1 MERDDKKMGGIR
13 VLLLIFPYVIIVG
26 IFQIIGYIIAG
37 ISFEEELQL
46 TTTQSFII
54 SIATLLGTLTVLYPF
69 MRFVEKR
76 KFKELG
82 LKIKDRGF
90 DLLAG
95 VIIGL
100 VVMATGFF
108 MLIVL
113 NEINIQN
120 FNLDLEEVL
129 LSIGVFMAV
138 SISEELLCKGYIQ
151 RNLMYSFNNYIALI
165 VSSLLF
171 ALAHS
176 FNPNLSW
183 IALAGLFGAGILLGL
198 SYIYTK
204 NLWFPISLHFSW
216 NLFQANFGFNVS
228 GQEFYSIVEFNI
240 AEENILNGGKFGFE
254 ASIFSLILQIALILL
269 FFRYYQKRKNLT
281 ENS

>member
-1 MERDDKKMGGIR
+1 MERDDKKMGWIR

-37 ISFEEELQL
+37 ISFEEELQE
-46 TTTQSFII
+46 TTTQSFILTL
-54 SIATLLGTLTVLYPF
+54 ATLLATLIVLYLF

-108 MLIVL
+108 LLIVL
-113 NEINIQN
+113 NEINVQN

-129 LSIGVFMAV
+129 LSIGVFTAV
-138 SISEELLCKGYIQ
+138 SISEELLCRGYIQ
-151 RNLMYSFNNYIALI
+151 RNLMYSFNNYTALI
-165 VSSLLF
+165 ISSLLF

-216 NLFQANFGFNVS
+216 NLFQAYFGFNVS

-269 FFRYYQKRKNLT
+269 IFRYYQKRKNLT

>member
-1 MERDDKKMGGIR
+1 MERDDQKMGWIR

-37 ISFEEELQL
+37 ISFEEELQP

-54 SIATLLGTLTVLYPF
+54 TIATLLATLTVLYLF

-95 VIIGL
+95 IIIGL
-100 VVMATGFF
+100 IVMATGFF
-108 MLIVL
+108 LLVVL
-113 NEINIQN
+113 DEINVEN
-120 FNLDLEEVL
+120 FNLDLQEIL

-138 SISEELLCKGYIQ
+138 SISEELLCRGYIQ

-216 NLFQANFGFNVS
+216 NLFQAYFGFNVS

-269 FFRYYQKRKNLT
+269 IFRYYQKRKNLS

>member
-1 MERDDKKMGGIR
+1 MERDDQKMGWIR

-26 IFQIIGYIIAG
+26 IFQIIGYIIGG
-37 ISFEEELQL
+37 ISFEEKLQL

-54 SIATLLGTLTVLYPF
+54 SIATLLGTLTVLFLF

-108 MLIVL
+108 LLIVL
-113 NEINIQN
+113 NEIDVQN

-129 LSIGVFMAV
+129 LSIGVFTAV
-138 SISEELLCKGYIQ
+138 SISEELLCRGYIQ

-165 VSSLLF
+165 ISSLLF

-216 NLFQANFGFNVS
+216 NLFQAYFGFNVS

-269 FFRYYQKRKNLT
+269 IFRYYQKRKNLT

>member
-1 MERDDKKMGGIR
+1 MERDDKKMGWIR
-13 VLLLIFPYVIIVG
+13 VLLLIFPYVIIVA

-37 ISFEEELQL
+37 ISFEEELQP
-46 TTTQSFII
+46 TTTQSFILT
-54 SIATLLGTLTVLYPF
+54 IATLLATLTVLYVF

-100 VVMATGFF
+100 IVMATGFF
-108 MLIVL
+108 LLIVL
-113 NEINIQN
+113 NEINVQN

-138 SISEELLCKGYIQ
+138 SISEELLCRGYIQ

-165 VSSLLF
+165 ISSLLF

-216 NLFQANFGFNVS
+216 NLFQAYFGFNVS

-269 FFRYYQKRKNLT
+269 IFRYYQKRKNLT

>member
-1 MERDDKKMGGIR
+1 MERDDKKMGWIR

-37 ISFEEELQL
+37 ISFEDELQP
-46 TTTQSFII
+46 TTTQSFILT
-54 SIATLLGTLTVLYPF
+54 IATLLATLIVLYLF

-90 DLLAG
+90 DFLAG
-95 VIIGL
+95 IIIGL
-100 VVMATGFF
+100 IVMATGFF
-108 MLIVL
+108 LLIVL
-113 NEINIQN
+113 DEINVQN
-120 FNLDLEEVL
+120 FNLDLQEML

-138 SISEELLCKGYIQ
+138 SISEELLCRGYIQ

-216 NLFQANFGFNVS
+216 NLFQAYFGFNVS

-269 FFRYYQKRKNLT
+269 IFKYYQKRKHLA

>member
-1 MERDDKKMGGIR
+1 MERDDKKMGWIR

-26 IFQIIGYIIAG
+26 IFQIIGYIIGG

-54 SIATLLGTLTVLYPF
+54 TIATLLGTLTVLYLF

-95 VIIGL
+95 IIIGL
-100 VVMATGFF
+100 IVMATGFF
-108 MLIVL
+108 LLIVL
-113 NEINIQN
+113 NEINVQN
-120 FNLDLEEVL
+120 FNLDLEQVL
-129 LSIGVFMAV
+129 LSIGVFTAV
-138 SISEELLCKGYIQ
+138 SISEELLCRGYIQ

-165 VSSLLF
+165 ISSLLF

-216 NLFQANFGFNVS
+216 NLFQAYFGFNVS

-254 ASIFSLILQIALILL
+254 ASIFSLIPQIALILL
-269 FFRYYQKRKNLT
+269 IFRYYQKRKNLS

>member
-1 MERDDKKMGGIR
+1 MGWIR

-26 IFQIIGYIIAG
+26 IFQIIGYIIGG

-54 SIATLLGTLTVLYPF
+54 TIATLLGTLTVLYLF

-76 KFKELG
+76 EFKELG

-95 VIIGL
+95 IIIGL
-100 VVMATGFF
+100 IVMATGFF
-108 MLIVL
+108 LLIVL
-113 NEINIQN
+113 NEINVQN
-120 FNLDLEEVL
+120 FNLDLEQVL
-129 LSIGVFMAV
+129 LSIGVFTAV
-138 SISEELLCKGYIQ
+138 SISEELLCRGYIQ

-165 VSSLLF
+165 ISSLLF

-216 NLFQANFGFNVS
+216 NLFQAYFGFNVS

-254 ASIFSLILQIALILL
+254 ASIFSLIPQIALILL
-269 FFRYYQKRKNLT
+269 IFRYYQKRKNLS

>member
-1 MERDDKKMGGIR
+1 MERDDQKMGWIR

-54 SIATLLGTLTVLYPF
+54 TIATLLATLTVLYLF

-95 VIIGL
+95 IIIGL
-100 VVMATGFF
+100 IVMATGFF
-108 MLIVL
+108 LLIVL
-113 NEINIQN
+113 NEINVQN
-120 FNLDLEEVL
+120 LNLDLEEVL

-138 SISEELLCKGYIQ
+138 SISEELLCRGYIQ

-165 VSSLLF
+165 ISSLLF

-216 NLFQANFGFNVS
+216 NLFQAYFGFNVS

-269 FFRYYQKRKNLT
+269 IFRYYQKRKNLT

>member
-1 MERDDKKMGGIR
+1 MERDDKKMGWIR

-37 ISFEEELQL
+37 ISFEEELQE
-46 TTTQSFII
+46 TTTQSFILTL
-54 SIATLLGTLTVLYPF
+54 ATLLATLIVLYLF

-108 MLIVL
+108 LLIVL
-113 NEINIQN
+113 NEINVQN

-129 LSIGVFMAV
+129 LSIGVFTAV
-138 SISEELLCKGYIQ
+138 SISEELLCRGYIQ
-151 RNLMYSFNNYIALI
+151 RNLMYSFNNYTALI
-165 VSSLLF
+165 ISSLLF

-216 NLFQANFGFNVS
+216 NLFQAYFGFNVS

-269 FFRYYQKRKNLT
+269 IFRYYQKRKNLT
-281 ENS
+281 ENG

>member
-1 MERDDKKMGGIR
+1 MERDDKKMGWIR

-26 IFQIIGYIIAG
+26 IFQIIGYIIGG

-54 SIATLLGTLTVLYPF
+54 TIATLLGTLTVLYLF

-76 KFKELG
+76 EFKELG
-82 LKIKDRGF
+82 IKIKDRGF

-95 VIIGL
+95 IIIGL
-100 VVMATGFF
+100 IVMATGFF
-108 MLIVL
+108 LLVVL
-113 NEINIQN
+113 DEINVEN
-120 FNLDLEEVL
+120 FNLDLQEIL
-129 LSIGVFMAV
+129 LSIGVFMTV
-138 SISEELLCKGYIQ
+138 SISEELLCRGYIQ

-216 NLFQANFGFNVS
+216 NLFQAYFGFNVS

-269 FFRYYQKRKNLT
+269 IFRYYQKRKNLT

>member
-1 MERDDKKMGGIR
+1 MERDDKKMGWIR

-37 ISFEEELQL
+37 ISFEEELQP

-54 SIATLLGTLTVLYPF
+54 SIASLAGTLTVLYPF

-76 KFKELG
+76 EFKELG

-95 VIIGL
+95 IIIGL
-100 VVMATGFF
+100 IVMATGFF
-108 MLIVL
+108 LLVVL
-113 NEINIQN
+113 DEINVEN
-120 FNLDLEEVL
+120 FNLDLQEIL

-138 SISEELLCKGYIQ
+138 SISEELLCRGYIQ

-176 FNPNLSW
+176 FYPNLSW

-216 NLFQANFGFNVS
+216 NLFQAYFGFNVS

-254 ASIFSLILQIALILL
+254 ASIFSLILQIVLILL
-269 FFRYYQKRKNLT
+269 IFRYYQKRKNLT

>member
-1 MERDDKKMGGIR
+1 MERDDKKMGWIR
-13 VLLLIFPYVIIVG
+13 VLLLIFPYVIIVA

-37 ISFEEELQL
+37 ISFEEELQP
-46 TTTQSFII
+46 TTTQSFILT
-54 SIATLLGTLTVLYPF
+54 IATLLATLTVLYVF

-100 VVMATGFF
+100 IVMATGFF
-108 MLIVL
+108 LLIVL
-113 NEINIQN
+113 NEINVQN

-138 SISEELLCKGYIQ
+138 SISEELLCRGYIQ

-165 VSSLLF
+165 ISSLLF

-198 SYIYTK
+198 SYIYTR

-216 NLFQANFGFNVS
+216 NLFQAYFGFNVS

-269 FFRYYQKRKNLT
+269 IFRYYQKRKNLT

>member
-1 MERDDKKMGGIR
+1 MERDDQKMGWIR

-26 IFQIIGYIIAG
+26 IFQIIGYIIGG
-37 ISFEEELQL
+37 ISFEEKLQL
-46 TTTQSFII
+46 TTTESFII
-54 SIATLLGTLTVLYPF
+54 SIATLLGTLTVLFLF

-108 MLIVL
+108 LLIVL
-113 NEINIQN
+113 NEINVQN

-129 LSIGVFMAV
+129 LSIGVFTAV
-138 SISEELLCKGYIQ
+138 SISEELLCRGYIQ

-165 VSSLLF
+165 ISSLLF

-216 NLFQANFGFNVS
+216 NLFQAYFGFNVS

-269 FFRYYQKRKNLT
+269 IFKYYQKRKHLT

>member
-1 MERDDKKMGGIR
+1 MERDDKKMGWIR

-37 ISFEEELQL
+37 ISFEEELQE
-46 TTTQSFII
+46 TTTQSFILTL
-54 SIATLLGTLTVLYPF
+54 ATLLATLIVLYLF

-90 DLLAG
+90 DFLAG
-95 VIIGL
+95 IIIGL
-100 VVMATGFF
+100 IVMATGFF
-108 MLIVL
+108 LLIVL
-113 NEINIQN
+113 NEINVQN

-129 LSIGVFMAV
+129 LSIGVFTAV
-138 SISEELLCKGYIQ
+138 SISEELLCRGYIQ

-165 VSSLLF
+165 ISSLLF

-216 NLFQANFGFNVS
+216 NLFQAYFGFNVS

-269 FFRYYQKRKNLT
+269 IFRYYQKRKNLT

>member
-1 MERDDKKMGGIR
+1 MERDDKKMGWIR

-37 ISFEEELQL
+37 ISFEEELQE
-46 TTTQSFII
+46 TTTQSFILTL
-54 SIATLLGTLTVLYPF
+54 ATLLATLIVLYLF

-90 DLLAG
+90 DFLAG
-95 VIIGL
+95 IIIGL
-100 VVMATGFF
+100 IVMATGFF
-108 MLIVL
+108 LLIVL
-113 NEINIQN
+113 NEINVQN

-129 LSIGVFMAV
+129 LSIGVFTAV
-138 SISEELLCKGYIQ
+138 SISEELLCRGYIQ

-165 VSSLLF
+165 ISSLLF

-228 GQEFYSIVEFNI
+228 GQDFYSIVEFNI

-269 FFRYYQKRKNLT
+269 IFRYYQKRKNLT

>member
-1 MERDDKKMGGIR
+1 MERDDQKMGWIR

-26 IFQIIGYIIAG
+26 IFQIIGYIIGG
-37 ISFEEELQL
+37 ISFEEKLQL
-46 TTTQSFII
+46 TTTESFII
-54 SIATLLGTLTVLYPF
+54 SIATLLGTLTVLFLF

-108 MLIVL
+108 LLIVL
-113 NEINIQN
+113 NEINVQN

-129 LSIGVFMAV
+129 LSIGVFTAV
-138 SISEELLCKGYIQ
+138 SISEELLCRGYIQ

-216 NLFQANFGFNVS
+216 NLFQAYFGFNVS

-269 FFRYYQKRKNLT
+269 IFKYYQKRKHLT

>member
-1 MERDDKKMGGIR
+1 MERDDQKMGWIR

-26 IFQIIGYIIAG
+26 IFQIIGYIIGG
-37 ISFEEELQL
+37 ISFEEKLQL
-46 TTTQSFII
+46 TTTESFII
-54 SIATLLGTLTVLYPF
+54 SIATLLGTLTVLFLF

-95 VIIGL
+95 IIIGL
-100 VVMATGFF
+100 IVMATGFF
-108 MLIVL
+108 LLVVL
-113 NEINIQN
+113 DEINVEN
-120 FNLDLEEVL
+120 FNLDLQEIL

-138 SISEELLCKGYIQ
+138 SISEELLCRGYIQ

-216 NLFQANFGFNVS
+216 NLFQAYFGFNVS

-269 FFRYYQKRKNLT
+269 IFRYYQKRKNLT

>member
-1 MERDDKKMGGIR
+1 MERDDKKMGWIR

-26 IFQIIGYIIAG
+26 IFQIIGYIIGG
-37 ISFEEELQL
+37 ISFEEKLQL
-46 TTTQSFII
+46 TTTESFII
-54 SIATLLGTLTVLYPF
+54 SIATLLGTLTVLYLF

-95 VIIGL
+95 IIIGL
-100 VVMATGFF
+100 IVMATGFF
-108 MLIVL
+108 LLIVL
-113 NEINIQN
+113 NEINVQN

-129 LSIGVFMAV
+129 LSIGVFTAV
-138 SISEELLCKGYIQ
+138 SISEELLCRGYIQ

-165 VSSLLF
+165 ISSLLF

-216 NLFQANFGFNVS
+216 NLFQAYFGFNVS

-269 FFRYYQKRKNLT
+269 IFRYYQKRKNLS

>member
-1 MERDDKKMGGIR
+1 MGWIR
-13 VLLLIFPYVIIVG
+13 VLLLIFPYVIILA
-26 IFQIIGYIIAG
+26 IFQTIGYIIGG
-37 ISFEEELQL
+37 ISFEGELQKTSL
-46 TTTQSFII
+46 QSFIL
-54 SIATLLGTLTVLYPF
+54 SIATLLATLIVLYLF
-69 MRFVEKR
+69 MTFVEKR

-90 DLLAG
+90 DFLAG
-95 VIIGL
+95 IIIGL
-100 VVMATGFF
+100 IVMATGFF
-108 MLIVL
+108 LLIVL
-113 NEINIQN
+113 DEINVQN
-120 FNLDLEEVL
+120 FNLDLQEML

-138 SISEELLCKGYIQ
+138 SISEELLCRGYIQ

-165 VSSLLF
+165 VSSILF

-216 NLFQANFGFNVS
+216 NLFQAYFGFNVS

-269 FFRYYQKRKNLT
+269 IFKYYQKRKNLA
-281 ENS
+281 ENN

>member
-1 MERDDKKMGGIR
+1 MERDDKKMGWIR

-37 ISFEEELQL
+37 ISFEDELQP
-46 TTTQSFII
+46 TTTQSFIL
-54 SIATLLGTLTVLYPF
+54 SIATLLATLIVLYLF

-95 VIIGL
+95 IIIGL
-100 VVMATGFF
+100 IVMATGFF
-108 MLIVL
+108 LLIVL
-113 NEINIQN
+113 NEINVQN

-129 LSIGVFMAV
+129 LSIGVFTAV
-138 SISEELLCKGYIQ
+138 SISEELLCRGYIQ

-216 NLFQANFGFNVS
+216 NLFQAYFGFNVS

-269 FFRYYQKRKNLT
+269 IFKYYQKRKNVV

>member
-1 MERDDKKMGGIR
+1 M
-13 VLLLIFPYVIIVG
+13 
-26 IFQIIGYIIAG
+26 AG
-37 ISFEEELQL
+37 ISFEEELQP
-46 TTTQSFII
+46 TTTQSFILT
-54 SIATLLGTLTVLYPF
+54 IATLLATLTVLYVF

-90 DLLAG
+90 DLHAG
-95 VIIGL
+95 VIIVL

-108 MLIVL
+108 LLIVL
-113 NEINIQN
+113 NEINVQN

-129 LSIGVFMAV
+129 LSIGVFTAV
-138 SISEELLCKGYIQ
+138 SISEELLCRGYIQ

-165 VSSLLF
+165 ISSLLF

-216 NLFQANFGFNVS
+216 NLFQAYFGFNVS

-269 FFRYYQKRKNLT
+269 IFRYYQKRKNLT

>member
-1 MERDDKKMGGIR
+1 MERDDKKMGWIR

-37 ISFEEELQL
+37 ISFEEELQE
-46 TTTQSFII
+46 TTTQSFILTL
-54 SIATLLGTLTVLYPF
+54 ATLLATLIVLYPF

-108 MLIVL
+108 LLIVL
-113 NEINIQN
+113 NEINVQN

-129 LSIGVFMAV
+129 LSIGVFTAV
-138 SISEELLCKGYIQ
+138 SISEELLCRGYIQ

-165 VSSLLF
+165 ISSLLF

-216 NLFQANFGFNVS
+216 NLFQAYFGFNVS

-269 FFRYYQKRKNLT
+269 IFRYYQKRKNLT

>member
-1 MERDDKKMGGIR
+1 MERYDQKMGWIR

-37 ISFEEELQL
+37 ISFEEELQP

-54 SIATLLGTLTVLYPF
+54 TIATLLATLTVLYLF

-95 VIIGL
+95 IIIGL

-108 MLIVL
+108 LLIVL
-113 NEINIQN
+113 DEINVEN

-129 LSIGVFMAV
+129 LSIGVFTAV
-138 SISEELLCKGYIQ
+138 SISEELLCRGYIQ

-165 VSSLLF
+165 ISSLLF

-216 NLFQANFGFNVS
+216 NLFQAYFGFNVS

-240 AEENILNGGKFGFE
+240 AEENILNGRKFGFE

-269 FFRYYQKRKNLT
+269 IFRYYQKRKNLS

>member
-1 MERDDKKMGGIR
+1 MERDDKKMGWIR

-26 IFQIIGYIIAG
+26 IFQIIGYIIGG
-37 ISFEEELQL
+37 ISFEEKLQL

-54 SIATLLGTLTVLYPF
+54 SIATLLGTLTVLFLF

-100 VVMATGFF
+100 IVMATGFF
-108 MLIVL
+108 LLIVL
-113 NEINIQN
+113 NEIDVQN

-129 LSIGVFMAV
+129 LSIGVFTAV
-138 SISEELLCKGYIQ
+138 SISEELLCRGYIQ

-216 NLFQANFGFNVS
+216 NLFQAYFGFNVS

-269 FFRYYQKRKNLT
+269 IFRYYQKRKNLT

>member
-1 MERDDKKMGGIR
+1 MERDDQKMGWIR

-26 IFQIIGYIIAG
+26 IFQIIGYIMAG
-37 ISFEEELQL
+37 ISFEEELQP
-46 TTTQSFII
+46 TTTQSFILT
-54 SIATLLGTLTVLYPF
+54 IATLLATLTVLYVF

-90 DLLAG
+90 DLHAG
-95 VIIGL
+95 VIIVL

-108 MLIVL
+108 LLIVL
-113 NEINIQN
+113 NEINVQN

-129 LSIGVFMAV
+129 LSIGVFTAV
-138 SISEELLCKGYIQ
+138 SISEELLCRGYIQ

-165 VSSLLF
+165 ISSLLF

-216 NLFQANFGFNVS
+216 NLFQAYFGFNVS

-269 FFRYYQKRKNLT
+269 IFRYYQKRKNLT

>member
-1 MERDDKKMGGIR
+1 MERDDKEMGWIR
-13 VLLLIFPYVIIVG
+13 VLLLIFPYVIILA
-26 IFQIIGYIIAG
+26 IFQTIGYIIGG
-37 ISFEEELQL
+37 ISFEGELQKTSL
-46 TTTQSFII
+46 QSFIL
-54 SIATLLGTLTVLYPF
+54 SIATLLATLIVLYLF
-69 MRFVEKR
+69 MTFVEKR

-90 DLLAG
+90 DFLAG
-95 VIIGL
+95 IIIGL
-100 VVMATGFF
+100 IVMATGFF
-108 MLIVL
+108 LLIVL
-113 NEINIQN
+113 DEINVQN
-120 FNLDLEEVL
+120 FNLDLQEML

-138 SISEELLCKGYIQ
+138 SISEELLCRGYIQ

-165 VSSLLF
+165 VSSILF

-216 NLFQANFGFNVS
+216 NLFQAYFGFNVS

-269 FFRYYQKRKNLT
+269 IFKYYQKRKNLA
-281 ENS
+281 ENN

>member
-216 NLFQANFGFNVS
+216 NLFQA
-228 GQEFYSIVEFNI
+228 
-240 AEENILNGGKFGFE
+240 
-254 ASIFSLILQIALILL
+254 
-269 FFRYYQKRKNLT
+269 
-281 ENS
+281 

>member
-1 MERDDKKMGGIR
+1 MERDDQKMGWIR

-26 IFQIIGYIIAG
+26 IFQIIGYIIGG
-37 ISFEEELQL
+37 ISFEQELQL

-54 SIATLLGTLTVLYPF
+54 SIATLLGTLTILFLF

-76 KFKELG
+76 EFKELG

-90 DLLAG
+90 DFLAG
-95 VIIGL
+95 IIIGL
-100 VVMATGFF
+100 IVMATGFF
-108 MLIVL
+108 LLIVL
-113 NEINIQN
+113 NEIDVQN

-129 LSIGVFMAV
+129 LSIGVFTAV
-138 SISEELLCKGYIQ
+138 SISEELLCRGYIQ

-165 VSSLLF
+165 ISSLLF

-216 NLFQANFGFNVS
+216 NLFQAYFGFNVS

-269 FFRYYQKRKNLT
+269 IFRYYQKRKNLT

>member
-1 MERDDKKMGGIR
+1 MERDDQKMGWIR

-37 ISFEEELQL
+37 ISFEEELQP

-54 SIATLLGTLTVLYPF
+54 TIATLLATLTVLYLF

-100 VVMATGFF
+100 IVMATGFF
-108 MLIVL
+108 LLIVL
-113 NEINIQN
+113 NEINVQN
-120 FNLDLEEVL
+120 FNLDLEEIL

-138 SISEELLCKGYIQ
+138 SISEELLCRGYIQ

-165 VSSLLF
+165 ISSLLF

-216 NLFQANFGFNVS
+216 NLFQAYFGFNVS

-269 FFRYYQKRKNLT
+269 IFRYYQKRKNLT

>member
-1 MERDDKKMGGIR
+1 MERDDQKMGWIR

-26 IFQIIGYIIAG
+26 IFQIIGYILAG
-37 ISFEEELQL
+37 ISFEEKLQL
-46 TTTQSFII
+46 TTTESSII
-54 SIATLLGTLTVLYPF
+54 SIGTLLATLTVLYLF

-95 VIIGL
+95 IIIGL

-108 MLIVL
+108 LLIVL
-113 NEINIQN
+113 NEINVQN

-138 SISEELLCKGYIQ
+138 SISEELLCRGYIQ

-216 NLFQANFGFNVS
+216 NLFQAYFGFNVS

-269 FFRYYQKRKNLT
+269 IFRYYQKRKNLS

>member
-1 MERDDKKMGGIR
+1 MERDDKKMGWIR

-37 ISFEEELQL
+37 ISFEEELQP
-46 TTTQSFII
+46 TTTQSFILT
-54 SIATLLGTLTVLYPF
+54 IATLLATLTVLYVF

-76 KFKELG
+76 KFEELG

-90 DLLAG
+90 DFLAG
-95 VIIGL
+95 IIIGL
-100 VVMATGFF
+100 IVMATGFF
-108 MLIVL
+108 LLIVL
-113 NEINIQN
+113 NEINVQN

-129 LSIGVFMAV
+129 LSIGVFTAV
-138 SISEELLCKGYIQ
+138 SISEELLCRGYIQ

-216 NLFQANFGFNVS
+216 NLFQAYFGFNVS

-269 FFRYYQKRKNLT
+269 IFKYYQKRKHLT

>member
-1 MERDDKKMGGIR
+1 MERDDKKMGWIR

-37 ISFEEELQL
+37 ISFEEELQP
-46 TTTQSFII
+46 TTIQSFIL
-54 SIATLLGTLTVLYPF
+54 SIATLLATLTVLYLF

-108 MLIVL
+108 LLIVL
-113 NEINIQN
+113 NEINVQN

-129 LSIGVFMAV
+129 LSIGVFTAV
-138 SISEELLCKGYIQ
+138 SISEELLCRGYIQ

-165 VSSLLF
+165 ISSLLF

-216 NLFQANFGFNVS
+216 NLFQAYFGFNVS

-269 FFRYYQKRKNLT
+269 IFRYYQKRKNLT

>member
-37 ISFEEELQL
+37 ISFEEKLQL
-46 TTTQSFII
+46 TTTESFII
-54 SIATLLGTLTVLYPF
+54 SIATLLATLTVLYLF

-95 VIIGL
+95 IIIGL

-108 MLIVL
+108 LLIVL
-113 NEINIQN
+113 NEINVQN

-138 SISEELLCKGYIQ
+138 SISEELLCRGYIQ

-165 VSSLLF
+165 ISSLLF

-216 NLFQANFGFNVS
+216 NLFQAYFGFNVS

-269 FFRYYQKRKNLT
+269 IFRYYQKRKNLS

>member
-1 MERDDKKMGGIR
+1 MERDDKKMGWIR

-37 ISFEEELQL
+37 ISFEEELQP

-54 SIATLLGTLTVLYPF
+54 TIATLLATLTVLYLF

-95 VIIGL
+95 IIIGL
-100 VVMATGFF
+100 IVMATGFF
-108 MLIVL
+108 LLIVL
-113 NEINIQN
+113 NEINVQN
-120 FNLDLEEVL
+120 FNLDLEEIL

-138 SISEELLCKGYIQ
+138 SISEELLCRGYIQ

-165 VSSLLF
+165 ISSLLF

-183 IALAGLFGAGILLGL
+183 IALAGLFAAGILLGL

-216 NLFQANFGFNVS
+216 NLFQAYFGFNVS

-269 FFRYYQKRKNLT
+269 IFRYYQKRKNLS

>member
-1 MERDDKKMGGIR
+1 MERDDQKMGWIR

-37 ISFEEELQL
+37 ISFEDELQP

-54 SIATLLGTLTVLYPF
+54 SIASLVGTLTVLYPF

-90 DLLAG
+90 DFLAG
-95 VIIGL
+95 IIIGL
-100 VVMATGFF
+100 IVMATGFF
-108 MLIVL
+108 LLVVL
-113 NEINIQN
+113 DEINVEN
-120 FNLDLEEVL
+120 FNLDLQEIL
-129 LSIGVFMAV
+129 LSIGVFMTV
-138 SISEELLCKGYIQ
+138 SISEELLCRGYIQ

-216 NLFQANFGFNVS
+216 NLFQAYFGFNVS

-240 AEENILNGGKFGFE
+240 PEENILNGGKFGFE

-269 FFRYYQKRKNLT
+269 IFRYYQKRKNIT

>member
-1 MERDDKKMGGIR
+1 MERDDKKMGWIR

-37 ISFEEELQL
+37 ISFEEELQP
-46 TTTQSFII
+46 TTIQSFIL
-54 SIATLLGTLTVLYPF
+54 SIATLLATLTVLYLI

-108 MLIVL
+108 LLIVL
-113 NEINIQN
+113 NEINVQN

-129 LSIGVFMAV
+129 LSIGVFTAV
-138 SISEELLCKGYIQ
+138 SISEELLCRGYIQ

-165 VSSLLF
+165 ISSLLF

-216 NLFQANFGFNVS
+216 NLFQAYFGFNVS

-269 FFRYYQKRKNLT
+269 IFRYYQKRKNLS

>member
-108 MLIVL
+108 LLIVL
-113 NEINIQN
+113 NEIDVQN

-138 SISEELLCKGYIQ
+138 SISEELLCRGYIQ

-216 NLFQANFGFNVS
+216 NLFQAYFGFNVS

-269 FFRYYQKRKNLT
+269 IFRYYQKRKNLT

>member
-37 ISFEEELQL
+37 ISFEEELQP
-46 TTTQSFII
+46 TTIQSFIL
-54 SIATLLGTLTVLYPF
+54 SIATLLATLTVLYLF

-95 VIIGL
+95 IIIGL

-108 MLIVL
+108 LLIVL
-113 NEINIQN
+113 NEINVQN

-129 LSIGVFMAV
+129 LSIGVFTAV
-138 SISEELLCKGYIQ
+138 SISEELLCRGYIQ

-165 VSSLLF
+165 ISSLLF

-216 NLFQANFGFNVS
+216 NLFQAYFGFNVS

-269 FFRYYQKRKNLT
+269 IFRYYQKRKNLT

>member
-108 MLIVL
+108 LLIVL
-113 NEINIQN
+113 NEINVQN

-138 SISEELLCKGYIQ
+138 SISEELLCRGYIQ

-216 NLFQANFGFNVS
+216 NLFQAYFGFNVS

-254 ASIFSLILQIALILL
+254 ASIFSLILQIALIL
-269 FFRYYQKRKNLT
+269 FIFKYYQKRKNLT

>member
-1 MERDDKKMGGIR
+1 MEKDDKKMGWIR

-37 ISFEEELQL
+37 ISFEDELQP
-46 TTTQSFII
+46 TTTQSFILT
-54 SIATLLGTLTVLYPF
+54 IATLLATLIVLYLF

-90 DLLAG
+90 DFLAG
-95 VIIGL
+95 IIIGL
-100 VVMATGFF
+100 IVMATGFF
-108 MLIVL
+108 LLIVL
-113 NEINIQN
+113 DEINVQN
-120 FNLDLEEVL
+120 FNLDLQEML

-138 SISEELLCKGYIQ
+138 SISEELLCRGYIQ

-171 ALAHS
+171 ALAHG

-216 NLFQANFGFNVS
+216 NLFQAYFGFNVS

-269 FFRYYQKRKNLT
+269 IFKYYQKRKHLA
-281 ENS
+281 ENC